1 MTAYMNIKL
10 YNLIP
15 ITNIFID
22 EKIIVTLD
30 LTKYSLAGNIRDMT

>member
-15 ITNIFID
+15 VTNIFID
-22 EKIIVTLD
+22 EQIVVTLD
-30 LTKYSLAGNIRDMT
+30 LTKYSLGGSLRDMT